1 MDVRRRDNGEV
12 KYKWNQYSL
21 PRCYRRQHFESFPCL
36 KTMKNQFIVC
46 SVDDS
51 TVSYRR
57 RLLFTSRREEKG
69 RLTLIHWRKND
80 YKINIKCKT
89 LNKRLQHWKLYKTA
103 YFNSW
108 QMSVIY
114 RTFKNC
120 NKRMGLPYLFL
131 CTCNSGCFSYLR
143 EKCSKLKQPVKNS
156 YFIAKIINHT
166 KTLCPFVCLGYIFQ
180 VQWTKITRSWKKVEK
195 WTVLTFSRTCSY
207 LNAEIHVIH
216 I

>member
-1 MDVRRRDNGEV
+1 
-12 KYKWNQYSL
+12 
-21 PRCYRRQHFESFPCL
+21 
-36 KTMKNQFIVC
+36 MKNQFIVC

-51 TVSYRR
+51 TFSYRR

-69 RLTLIHWRKND
+69 RLALSLIHWRKND

-89 LNKRLQHWKLYKTA
+89 LNKILQLWKLYKTA

-120 NKRMGLPYLFL
+120 NKRMGLPYFFL

-166 KTLCPFVCLGYIFQ
+166 KILCPFVCLGYIFQ
-180 VQWTKITRSWKKVEK
+180 VQWTKITRSWKK
-195 WTVLTFSRTCSY
+195 SREMDSFNIFSY
-207 LNAEIHVIH
+207 LLVPQCRNSRHTH
-216 I
+216 LKKNTTSTT